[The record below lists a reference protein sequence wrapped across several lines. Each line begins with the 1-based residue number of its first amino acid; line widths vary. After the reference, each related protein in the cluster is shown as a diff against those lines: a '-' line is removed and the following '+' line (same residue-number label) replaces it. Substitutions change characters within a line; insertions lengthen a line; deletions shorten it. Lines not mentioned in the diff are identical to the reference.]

1 MALML
6 FLGIIYAIYGE
17 EGVLEFGEVVP
28 SVHEY
33 MEYIYMFTTRLC
45 IVRGGGDN
53 LQFYGSFSF
62 SDVVF

>member
-1 MALML
+1 ML
-6 FLGIIYAIYGE
+6 FMGRKGFWNLGK
-17 EGVLEFGEVVP
+17 L
-28 SVHEY
+28 SHLY
-33 MEYIYMFTTRLC
+33 MSTWNIYIYMFTTRLC